1 MQQTKRVSIVTD
13 SAASLPA
20 QLADESDEFLH
31 VIPHQMVINGT
42 TYREGL
48 DLSPEEF
55 YETLR
60 GLKRP
65 PTTSGPSPDQFAK
78 AFEAASISERQCGL
92 PRPIL
97 EVQHDLRFGGRL
109 ALARC
114 LRETARNADV
124 EVIDTESATGSGLM
138 VIEALRLSAQGHT
151 SDEIVRRTQE
161 LVPRV
166 KVIATLDT
174 LYYLQKGGRV
184 PVLAHLG
191 TSLLQVKP
199 IFEMYRG
206 EVSTIAKVRTAKRA
220 KSKLVDLLRE
230 DVGEKRLHAA
240 VLQGNVPDE
249 AQELEERIASEFNCA
264 ELYVGT
270 FSPVI
275 GAHTGPGLLGVSY
288 WSESEAA

>member
-1 MQQTKRVSIVTD
+1 MRGNKRVSIVTD

-20 QLADESDEFLH
+20 QLADESDEYLH
-31 VIPHQMVINGT
+31 VIPHQMVINGA
-42 TYREGL
+42 TYREGV

-55 YETLR
+55 YETVR
-60 GLKRP
+60 RLKRP
-65 PTTSGPSPDQFAK
+65 PTTSGPSPEQFVK
-78 AFEAASISERQCGL
+78 VFEAASKVSDSVVCLVLSSKFSMTYHSAVLGAGEASERL
-92 PRPIL
+92 PGTQI
-97 EVQHDLRFGGRL
+97 
-109 ALARC
+109 
-114 LRETARNADV
+114 

-138 VIEALRLSAQGHT
+138 VIEALRLSEEGRTA
-151 SDEIVRRTQE
+151 DEIVRRTKE

-174 LYYLQKGGRV
+174 LYYLLKGGRV

-206 EVSTIAKVRTAKRA
+206 EVRTVAKVRTAKRA
-220 KSKLVDLLRE
+220 KGKLVDLLQE
-230 DVGEKRLHAA
+230 DVGEGRLHAA
-240 VLQGNVPDE
+240 VLQGNAPDE

-288 WSESEAA
+288 WSESQAV

>member
-1 MQQTKRVSIVTD
+1 MQGDKRVSIVTD
-13 SAASLPA
+13 SAACLPA
-20 QLADESDEFLH
+20 QVADEAGEFLH
-31 VIPHQMVINGT
+31 VVPHQFVIDGT
-42 TYREGL
+42 AYSDGL
-48 DLSPEEF
+48 DLSSEEF

-60 GLKRP
+60 RLKRP
-65 PTTSGPSPDQFAK
+65 PATSGPSPEQFAK
-78 AFEAASISERQCGL
+78 AFEAASKVSDSVVCLVLSSKFSMTYDSAVLGARDVSERL
-92 PRPIL
+92 PGTHI
-97 EVQHDLRFGGRL
+97 EV
-109 ALARC
+109 
-114 LRETARNADV
+114 V
-124 EVIDTESATGSGLM
+124 DTESATGSGLL
-138 VIEALRLSAQGHT
+138 VVEALRLSEQGCT
-151 SDEIVRRTQE
+151 ADEIVGRTEE

-206 EVSTIAKVRTAKRA
+206 EVRTVAKVRTAKRA
-220 KSKLVDLLRE
+220 KGKLVDLLRE
-230 DVGEKRLHAA
+230 NVGEGRLHAA
-240 VLQGNVPDE
+240 VLQGSVPDE
-249 AQELEERIASEFNCA
+249 ARELEERIASEFDCA

-288 WSESEAA
+288 WSEGETA

>member
-1 MQQTKRVSIVTD
+1 MQGNKRVSIVTD

-20 QLADESDEFLH
+20 QLANESNQFLR
-31 VIPHQMVINGT
+31 VVPHQMVINGT

-48 DLSPEEF
+48 DLSPDEF

-60 GLKRP
+60 RLKRP
-65 PTTSGPSPDQFAK
+65 PTTSGPSPDQFANT
-78 AFEAASISERQCGL
+78 FEAAATVSDSVVCLVLSSKFSMTYDSAVLGANEASERLQDTG
-92 PRPIL
+92 I
-97 EVQHDLRFGGRL
+97 
-109 ALARC
+109 
-114 LRETARNADV
+114 

-151 SDEIVRRTQE
+151 ADDIVRRTKE

-206 EVSTIAKVRTAKRA
+206 EVSTLAKVRTAKRA
-220 KSKLVDLLRE
+220 KSKLVDLLHE
-230 DVGEKRLHAA
+230 NVGDERLHAA

-288 WSESEAA
+288 WSESVAA

>member
-1 MQQTKRVSIVTD
+1 MQGNKRVSIVTD

-20 QLADESDEFLH
+20 QLADESDEYLH
-31 VIPHQMVINGT
+31 VIPHQVVINGA

-48 DLSPEEF
+48 DLSPEKF

-60 GLKRP
+60 KLKSP
-65 PTTSGPSPDQFAK
+65 PATSGPSPEQFFK
-78 AFEAASISERQCGL
+78 AFEAASAVSGSVVCLVLSSKFSMTYDSAVIGAREASERL
-92 PRPIL
+92 PDTRI
-97 EVQHDLRFGGRL
+97 EV
-109 ALARC
+109 
-114 LRETARNADV
+114 V
-124 EVIDTESATGSGLM
+124 DTESATGSGLM
-138 VIEALRLSAQGHT
+138 VIEALRLSEEGRTA
-151 SDEIVRRTQE
+151 DEIVRRTRE

-174 LYYLQKGGRV
+174 LYYLLKGGRV

-206 EVSTIAKVRTAKRA
+206 EVRTIAKVRTAKRA
-220 KSKLVDLLRE
+220 KGKLVDLLHE
-230 DVGEKRLHAA
+230 DVGDGRLHAA
-240 VLQGNVPDE
+240 VLQGNAPDE
-249 AQELEERIASEFNCA
+249 ALELEERIASEFNCA

-288 WSESEAA
+288 WSES

>member
-1 MQQTKRVSIVTD
+1 MQGNKRVSIVTD

-20 QLADESDEFLH
+20 QLADESDEYLH
-31 VIPHQMVINGT
+31 VIPHQVVINGT

-60 GLKRP
+60 RLKRP
-65 PTTSGPSPDQFAK
+65 PATSGPSPEQFAR
-78 AFEAASISERQCGL
+78 AFEAASTVSDSVVCLVLSSKFSMTYDSAVLGAHEASEVL
-92 PRPIL
+92 PGTHI
-97 EVQHDLRFGGRL
+97 
-109 ALARC
+109 
-114 LRETARNADV
+114 

-138 VIEALRLSAQGHT
+138 VIEALRLSEQGR
-151 SDEIVRRTQE
+151 SADEIVRRTKE

-206 EVSTIAKVRTAKRA
+206 EVRTIAKVRTAKRA
-220 KSKLVDLLRE
+220 KGKLVDLLHE
-230 DVGEKRLHAA
+230 NVGEGRLHAA
-240 VLQGNVPDE
+240 VLQGNVPEE
-249 AQELEERIASEFNCA
+249 AQELEERIASEFNCI

-288 WSESEAA
+288 WSESETA

>member
-1 MQQTKRVSIVTD
+1 MQGNRRVSIVTD

-20 QLADESDEFLH
+20 QLAGESNEYLH
-31 VIPHQMVINGT
+31 VIPHQMVINGA
-42 TYREGL
+42 TYREGV

-60 GLKRP
+60 RLKRP
-65 PTTSGPSPDQFAK
+65 PTTSGPSPEQFVK
-78 AFEAASISERQCGL
+78 TFEAASKVSDSVVCLVLSSKFSMTYHSAVLGAGEASERL
-92 PRPIL
+92 PGTQI
-97 EVQHDLRFGGRL
+97 
-109 ALARC
+109 
-114 LRETARNADV
+114 

-138 VIEALRLSAQGHT
+138 VIEALRLSEEGRTA
-151 SDEIVRRTQE
+151 DEIVRRTKE

-174 LYYLQKGGRV
+174 LYYLLKGGRV

-206 EVSTIAKVRTAKRA
+206 EVRTVAKVRTAKRA
-220 KSKLVDLLRE
+220 KGKLVDLLQE
-230 DVGEKRLHAA
+230 DVGEGRIHAA
-240 VLQGNVPDE
+240 VLQGNAPDE
-249 AQELEERIASEFNCA
+249 ARELEERIASEFNCA

-288 WSESEAA
+288 WSESQAV

>member
-1 MQQTKRVSIVTD
+1 MQGNKRVSIVTD

-20 QLADESDEFLH
+20 QLEDESNEYLH
-31 VIPHQMVINGT
+31 VIPHQMVINGA
-42 TYREGL
+42 TYREGV

-60 GLKRP
+60 RLKRP
-65 PTTSGPSPDQFAK
+65 PTTSGPSPEQFVK
-78 AFEAASISERQCGL
+78 VFEAASKVSDSVVCLVLSSKFSMTYHSAVLGAGEASERL
-92 PRPIL
+92 PGTQI
-97 EVQHDLRFGGRL
+97 EV
-109 ALARC
+109 
-114 LRETARNADV
+114 V
-124 EVIDTESATGSGLM
+124 DTESATGSGLM
-138 VIEALRLSAQGHT
+138 VIEALRLSEEGRTA
-151 SDEIVRRTQE
+151 DEIVRRTKE

-174 LYYLQKGGRV
+174 LYYLLKGGRV

-206 EVSTIAKVRTAKRA
+206 EVRTVAKVRTAKRA
-220 KSKLVDLLRE
+220 KGKLVDLLQE
-230 DVGEKRLHAA
+230 DVGEGRIHAA
-240 VLQGNVPDE
+240 VLQGNAPDE
-249 AQELEERIASEFNCA
+249 ARELEERIASEFNCA

-288 WSESEAA
+288 WSESQAV

>member
-1 MQQTKRVSIVTD
+1 M
-13 SAASLPA
+13 
-20 QLADESDEFLH
+20 
-31 VIPHQMVINGT
+31 
-42 TYREGL
+42 
-48 DLSPEEF
+48 
-55 YETLR
+55 
-60 GLKRP
+60 
-65 PTTSGPSPDQFAK
+65 
-78 AFEAASISERQCGL
+78 
-92 PRPIL
+92 
-97 EVQHDLRFGGRL
+97 
-109 ALARC
+109 
-114 LRETARNADV
+114 
-124 EVIDTESATGSGLM
+124 IDTESATGSGLM
-138 VIEALRLSAQGHT
+138 VIEALRLSAQGHGA
-151 SDEIVRRTQE
+151 DEIVRRTQE

-199 IFEMYRG
+199 VFEMYRG

-230 DVGEKRLHAA
+230 DVGEGRLHAA

-249 AQELEERIASEFNCA
+249 AKELEERIASEFDCA

-288 WSESEAA
+288 WSESETA